1 MSGSYSECT
10 VQCQDYKVDH
20 SSDVRKKVSDS
31 WLMDSRGIMCEL
43 KNEQMAEFK
52 LPWQLNLQQ
61 KLLIW
66 HKYSAIRLKA
76 ERFSSFF
83 VS

>member
-1 MSGSYSECT
+1 MSGSYPECT

-20 SSDVRKKVSDS
+20 SSNVEKKVSDS

>member
-1 MSGSYSECT
+1 MSGSYPKCT
-10 VQCQDYKVDH
+10 RQCQDYKVDH
-20 SSDVRKKVSDS
+20 SSDVERKVSDS
-31 WLMDSRGIMCEL
+31 WLMDSRGMCEL
-43 KNEQMAEFK
+43 KNELMAEFK
-52 LPWQLNLQQ
+52 LPWQLNLRQ

-76 ERFSSFF
+76 EKFSFF

>member
-1 MSGSYSECT
+1 MSGSYPECT

-20 SSDVRKKVSDS
+20 SSDVEKKVSDS

-52 LPWQLNLQQ
+52 LPW
-61 KLLIW
+61 
-66 HKYSAIRLKA
+66 
-76 ERFSSFF
+76 
-83 VS
+83 